1 MKNKKGFT
9 LIELLVVIAII
20 GLLSTLAIV
29 SLNTARQKSR
39 DTKRQ
44 ADARTLQ
51 SAIELCI
58 NEGGTIPA
66 VAATWPGMLADTCGS
81 VTLGSFL
88 SSGNMPIPPAG
99 GTTCTATGP
108 TGNCYSYCR
117 DAAGTRYLLASVLEG
132 TSSGGLTANLGYL
145 AGECISVGSAGGN
158 GSISTAAFAAD
169 KCAAGNY
176 FCLGK

>member
-58 NEGGTIPA
+58 NEGGTIP
-66 VAATWPGMLADTCGS
+66 VRAATWPGMLADVCGS
-81 VTLGSFL
+81 TTLGSFL

-99 GTTCTATGP
+99 GTTCTATTP
-108 TGNCYSYCR
+108 VGNCYSYCTN
-117 DAAGTRYLLASVLEG
+117 GTTYLLASVLEG
-132 TSSGGLTANLGYL
+132 TSSGGLTANVAY
-145 AGECISVGSAGGN
+145 AIGECISVGSAGGD
-158 GSISTAAFAAD
+158 GSVSTSAFTAS
-169 KCAAGNY
+169 KCAANNY